1 MKKHLCLF
9 TSLAIILSLTS
20 CNTLNKKKEEMPSSL
35 PTLEPCSNKL
45 LDSNQSFI
53 CIKEQKGSNLIET
66 NIRFGID
73 SFTLNDQSKEVLNK
87 LYVYLKLT
95 GNSNFTIRGYA
106 GRIDSKLIK
115 DDRLLTEHNLRIS
128 KNRAISVRDYLFDKG
143 LDSNGIII
151 KALGYQDPIAPNDSS
166 ADRALNQR
174 VEITLKSK
182 LLDQIDNIET
192 NLGHIRPANYTKFF
206 SNLFLLNE
214 KQVENIAKIYDSREK
229 RPVLGINFKIFAN
242 KQYPTED
249 GKRAFSIIS
258 APKPIASSN
267 EDSKVYKIGSAKYD
281 YTFKEITAFTI
292 TNLSR
297 EASVGDF
304 VVPNDIVSEPLPEK
318 SFRMASKITANVMED
333 VMNTNTLS
341 ASYNSI
347 LLNKGAASGL
357 KLGAEVILY
366 EPESR
371 TDGYAV
377 PPKYVGYGFVYRQ
390 SDNYSIALIIN
401 SLQEIGKNSMATT
414 IL

>member
-20 CNTLNKKKEEMPSSL
+20 CNTLNKEKEEMPSSL

-73 SFTLNDQSKEVLNK
+73 GFTLNDQSKEVLNK

-166 ADRALNQR
+166 AHRALNQR

-192 NLGHIRPANYTKFF
+192 NFGHIKT
-206 SNLFLLNE
+206 
-214 KQVENIAKIYDSREK
+214 
-229 RPVLGINFKIFAN
+229 
-242 KQYPTED
+242 
-249 GKRAFSIIS
+249 
-258 APKPIASSN
+258 
-267 EDSKVYKIGSAKYD
+267 
-281 YTFKEITAFTI
+281 
-292 TNLSR
+292 
-297 EASVGDF
+297 
-304 VVPNDIVSEPLPEK
+304 
-318 SFRMASKITANVMED
+318 
-333 VMNTNTLS
+333 
-341 ASYNSI
+341 
-347 LLNKGAASGL
+347 
-357 KLGAEVILY
+357 
-366 EPESR
+366 
-371 TDGYAV
+371 
-377 PPKYVGYGFVYRQ
+377 RQ
-390 SDNYSIALIIN
+390 LH
-401 SLQEIGKNSMATT
+401 
-414 IL
+414 

>member
-1 MKKHLCLF
+1 MV
-9 TSLAIILSLTS
+9 IL
-20 CNTLNKKKEEMPSSL
+20 
-35 PTLEPCSNKL
+35 
-45 LDSNQSFI
+45 
-53 CIKEQKGSNLIET
+53 
-66 NIRFGID
+66 
-73 SFTLNDQSKEVLNK
+73 
-87 LYVYLKLT
+87 
-95 GNSNFTIRGYA
+95 
-106 GRIDSKLIK
+106 
-115 DDRLLTEHNLRIS
+115 
-128 KNRAISVRDYLFDKG
+128 
-143 LDSNGIII
+143 
-151 KALGYQDPIAPNDSS
+151 
-166 ADRALNQR
+166 
-174 VEITLKSK
+174 
-182 LLDQIDNIET
+182 
-192 NLGHIRPANYTKFF
+192 RPANYTKFF
-206 SNLFLLNE
+206 LNLFLLNE

-304 VVPNDIVSEPLPEK
+304 IVPNHIVSGPLPEK
-318 SFRMASKITANVMED
+318 SFRVASKITANLMED

-341 ASYNSI
+341 ASYNSS

-377 PPKYVGYGFVYRQ
+377 PPTYVGYGFVYRQ